1 MKAKL
6 GWSLALVG
14 IACALNPPPVPVEGP
29 SRDVS
34 ALVGEWTGE
43 YHSVETGRSGS
54 IWFKLEAGRDT
65 ALGDVVM
72 VPVGAVASHNAP
84 MGAEQHMAAARQSQA
99 LTIRF
104 VRVSGGLVTGT
115 IDLYPSP
122 DCECVLL
129 TRFEGEQKG
138 NRISGSFTIHHSGHD
153 SAPQKGTW
161 WVERK
166 KTP

>member
-6 GWSLALVG
+6 GWSLALFG
-14 IACALNPPPVPVEGP
+14 IACALNPPPVPVEGSP
-29 SRDVS
+29 RDVG
-34 ALVGEWTGE
+34 ALAGEWTGE
-43 YHSVETGRSGS
+43 YHSAETGRSGS
-54 IWFKLEAGRDT
+54 IWFRLEAGRDT
-65 ALGDVVM
+65 AFGDVIM
-72 VPVGAVASHNAP
+72 VPAGFATSRNVP
-84 MGAEQHMAAARQSQA
+84 MGAEQHVAARHSQA

-104 VRVSGGLVTGT
+104 VRASGGLVTGT

-129 TRFEGEQKG
+129 TRFAGEQTG
-138 NRISGSFTIHHSGHD
+138 DRISGSFTIHHSRHE

-166 KTP
+166 TNP

>member
-29 SRDVS
+29 SRDVG
-34 ALVGEWTGE
+34 ALAGEWTGE

-65 ALGDVVM
+65 ALGDVIM
-72 VPVGAVASHNAP
+72 VPAGTVTSRNAP
-84 MGAEQHMAAARQSQA
+84 VGAEQHVAARQSQA

-138 NRISGSFTIHHSGHD
+138 DRICGSVHHP
-153 SAPQKGTW
+153 PQ
-161 WVERK
+161 RSR
-166 KTP
+166 